1 MDRDGGEGEKDHIK
15 MPRNSE
21 EKETIIIGHIHY

>member
-1 MDRDGGEGEKDHIK
+1 MDRDWGEGEKDHIK

-21 EKETIIIGHIHY
+21 EKEIIIIAHIHF